1 MRNYNI
7 LLIDSCKTD
16 IENTKKAFSVLDIR
30 HTLYFAETE
39 VQAWAML
46 QGDNKLTPLPEIIL
60 IDINEEG
67 INGVDFLRKIRI
79 HPDLKSLLVFVITTA
94 DNEENR
100 IAAINL
106 NIAGYFRKPF
116 ENKNFPDIFSIL
128 NDYWNL
134 VEFPSK
140 K

>member
-7 LLIDSCKTD
+7 LLVDSCKTD
-16 IENTKKAFSVLDIR
+16 IENTKDAFSILNIR
-30 HTLYFAETE
+30 HALFSAETE
-39 VQAWAML
+39 IQAWAML
-46 QGDNKLTPLPEIIL
+46 EGDNKLKPLPDILL

-67 INGVDFLRKIRI
+67 INGIDFLTKIRI
-79 HPDLKSLLVFVITTA
+79 HPDLKSLLVFVITGA
-94 DNEENR
+94 DNDENR
-100 IAAINL
+100 IAALNL

-116 ENKNFPDIFSIL
+116 ENKNFPDFFSIL

-134 VEFPSK
+134 VEFPNK

>member
-7 LLIDSCKTD
+7 LLVDSCKTD
-16 IENTKKAFSVLDIR
+16 IEYTKNAFSVLDIK
-30 HTLYFAETE
+30 HTLYTAETE
-39 VQAWAML
+39 IQAWAML
-46 QGDNKLTPLPEIIL
+46 QGNNKLTPLPEILI

-67 INGVDFLRKIRI
+67 INGIDLLRKIRI
-79 HPDLKSLLVFVITTA
+79 HPDLKSILVFVITAA

-106 NIAGYFRKPF
+106 NIAGYFRKPI
-116 ENKNFPDIFSIL
+116 EKKNFPDFFSIL